1 MDIRNA
7 ADIPLFKN
15 MTDGDIQAALECVG
29 AFVKEYKKDEFIF
42 LEKDKMNCAGC
53 VLKGCV
59 QMIREDIW
67 GNRALIFNFKETEL
81 FGESFACGTSGTTA
95 VSFMAKEDTKVLFLP
110 FCRVVHACS
119 NACAHHQK
127 LLQNLVTVM
136 AEKNALL
143 ISRIDILS
151 KKTLREKI
159 VEYLLAEAANHNSK
173 YFTISMGRVQMAE
186 YLNADRSA
194 LTRELN
200 QMKEEGCIDF
210 ERNTFRILKKLE

>member
-1 MDIRNA
+1 MNIKNTT
-7 ADIPLFKN
+7 DIPLFQN
-15 MTDGDIQAALECVG
+15 MSRQDIEAALQCVG

-53 VLKGCV
+53 VLKGSV

-67 GNRALIFNFKETEL
+67 GNKTLLINIKETEL
-81 FGESFACGTSGTTA
+81 FGETFACGSSGTTA
-95 VSFMAKEDTKVLFLP
+95 VSFIAKEDTKVLFLP

-127 LLQNLVTVM
+127 LLQNLVAVM

-143 ISRIDILS
+143 ISKIDILS

-159 VEYLLAEAANHNSK
+159 VAYLLSEAANHNSK
-173 YFTISMGRVQMAE
+173 YFTVSMGRVQLAE

-210 ERNTFRILKKLE
+210 ERNTFRILKQFE